1 MVSKLKSVFAQNK
14 LLQSRPFRVAAFWLF
29 PAFIVTLCEFN
40 HLQNLSTL
48 ATFFLQ
54 EFGVFIF
61 DTIVVGAVFLLFL
74 LLFKKAW
81 IAGLITGLLFYILS
95 CVEYFKF
102 SVSGSHFFAGDLAM
116 TTKLG
121 DMQQFAVIQPTA
133 VMGLNLL
140 LLLSC
145 VALFWLTGLG
155 IRLNGIKRAA
165 FSTMIVGGFG
175 FVLFGQTFLASV
187 CTVFGIQYDAAPDSF
202 SQNQLF
208 QENNLIASF
217 IVSANEQLNRE
228 IVQPEGYSSEK
239 VQSVMAPAGAST
251 PDFAMPNVLFIM
263 SESYADFRKYP
274 SLQIDPDT
282 YDGFDRLAE
291 EGYRGNITV
300 PTFGGYT
307 VRSEFELTTGLPV
320 RSLGNAQIPIQLL
333 DTSRENP
340 SFARIYQNLG
350 YTTSYIHPF
359 SASFYGREEVY
370 STYGFDNLIFEDG
383 LTVPQNEFRGH
394 TDDATVYAQILD
406 TMRSTTGRDYI
417 FTTTLQN
424 HEPYSG
430 QSTSELDAY
439 LEGICLSDSE
449 LEDFINMLRGFEE
462 PTVVVFVGDHFPFFS
477 PSDNVYE
484 KLGVQSDNCAPVYQQ
499 SSLIWANYQL
509 DYTAISNEQTSAF
522 YLPHMVYRLIGAPEN
537 AFVNTVLSIQKQVPV
552 YSPTFVTP
560 VSEELDLLTYDLL
573 FGDRYSDASLQDGPN
588 R

>member
-1 MVSKLKSVFAQNK
+1 MISKIKSAFAENK
-14 LLQSRPFRVAAFWLF
+14 LLQSRQYRLAALWLF
-29 PAFIVTLCEFN
+29 PAFVVTLCEFN
-40 HLQNLSTL
+40 HLQSLPTL
-48 ATFFLQ
+48 ASFFLQ

-133 VMGLNLL
+133 VMVLNLFL
-140 LLLSC
+140 LLAC
-145 VALFWLTGLG
+145 VVLFWLTGLG
-155 IRLNGIKRAA
+155 IHPNGIKRAV

-175 FVLFGQTFLASV
+175 FVLLGQTFLASV

-228 IVQPEGYSSEK
+228 IEQPEGYSSEK
-239 VQSVMAPAGAST
+239 VQSVMAPTNTGT
-251 PDFAMPNVLFIM
+251 LDFTMPNVLFVM

-282 YDGFDRLAE
+282 YDGFDHIAR
-291 EGYRGNITV
+291 EGFRGNITV

-307 VRSEFELTTGLPV
+307 ARSEFELTTGLPV

-359 SASFYGREEVY
+359 SASFYGRDEVY
-370 STYGFDNLIFEDG
+370 ATYGFDNLIFEDD
-383 LTVPQNEFRGH
+383 LTVPKNDFRGH

-406 TMRSTTGRDYI
+406 TMRSTAGRDYI

-430 QSTSELDAY
+430 QDTSELDAY
-439 LEGICLSDSE
+439 LAGIRLSDSE
-449 LEDFINMLRGFEE
+449 LEDFIDTLRDFEE

-477 PSDNVYE
+477 PNDNIYD
-484 KLGVQSDNCAPVYQQ
+484 KLGIHSDNCAPVYQQ
-499 SSLIWANYQL
+499 SSLIWANYPL
-509 DYTAISNEQTSAF
+509 DYTAISDEQTSAF

-537 AFVNTVLSIQKQVPV
+537 TFVNTVLSLQKQAPV
-552 YSPTFVTP
+552 YSPTFATP
-560 VSEELDLLTYDLL
+560 ACEELDLLTYDLL
-573 FGDRYSDASLQDGPN
+573 FGDRYSDASLRDE
-588 R
+588 